1 MNDPYQ
7 ILGVSENASDEE
19 IKKAYRELARKY
31 HPDNYHDNPLADLA
45 QEKMKEIN
53 AAYEQ
58 ITKERASGK
67 RGSGSGGASYG
78 ASGYGGYGGYQGYG
92 GYGGSQ
98 SYSGQSSVLHR
109 HQHRQHQPGG
119 GAAGQLQRPQCGVEL
134 PEGGGLLPPG
144 LAGRGAAVLPD
155 RLPDGPHQRR
165 VPAGAGV
172 YGGHGRHGIPPR
184 RREFRHLLRRKSLY
198 EPVLSL
204 GALQWR
210 RLLVLLLR
218 DHKRGSRDHMIKS
231 MTGYGRARQELHKR
245 DITVEVRSV
254 NNRYLDCTVKMPRM
268 YAFAEDA
275 VKKHVQQA
283 VSRGKVDVFITVDA
297 TAADV
302 VKVAVN
308 RELAAQYAAALGE
321 LSDVCGTADYRPAP
335 ETLARFPDVLTVTKA
350 DEDLETVSADLCAVL
365 DEALAAYNDMRA
377 VEGQKLAE
385 DISNRLD
392 AIERY
397 TGQVEMRSPETVA
410 EYRAKLTAR
419 MEEVLQSTTVDEQRI
434 LMEAAIY
441 ADKVAV
447 DEETVRLRS
456 HVAQLRTM
464 LASDEPMGRKMDFLI
479 QEVNR
484 ESNTI
489 GSKCNDV
496 AIANVV
502 VGLKAEVEKMREQ
515 VQNVE

>member
-1 MNDPYQ
+1 
-7 ILGVSENASDEE
+7 
-19 IKKAYRELARKY
+19 
-31 HPDNYHDNPLADLA
+31 
-45 QEKMKEIN
+45 
-53 AAYEQ
+53 
-58 ITKERASGK
+58 
-67 RGSGSGGASYG
+67 
-78 ASGYGGYGGYQGYG
+78 
-92 GYGGSQ
+92 
-98 SYSGQSSVLHR
+98 
-109 HQHRQHQPGG
+109 
-119 GAAGQLQRPQCGVEL
+119 
-134 PEGGGLLPPG
+134 
-144 LAGRGAAVLPD
+144 
-155 RLPDGPHQRR
+155 
-165 VPAGAGV
+165 
-172 YGGHGRHGIPPR
+172 
-184 RREFRHLLRRKSLY
+184 
-198 EPVLSL
+198 
-204 GALQWR
+204 
-210 RLLVLLLR
+210 
-218 DHKRGSRDHMIKS
+218 MIKS

-350 DEDLETVSADLCAVL
+350 DEDLETVSADLCAGL

-410 EYRAKLTAR
+410 EYRAKLTD
-419 MEEVLQSTTVDEQRI
+419 LDTTGDF
-434 LMEAAIY
+434 L
-441 ADKVAV
+441 
-447 DEETVRLRS
+447 
-456 HVAQLRTM
+456 
-464 LASDEPMGRKMDFLI
+464 LASVRPAPVRVGKTEDAVETEALLRALKSSFDEYLGMTPRL
-479 QEVNR
+479 
-484 ESNTI
+484 
-489 GSKCNDV
+489 
-496 AIANVV
+496 A
-502 VGLKAEVEKMREQ
+502 
-515 VQNVE
+515 